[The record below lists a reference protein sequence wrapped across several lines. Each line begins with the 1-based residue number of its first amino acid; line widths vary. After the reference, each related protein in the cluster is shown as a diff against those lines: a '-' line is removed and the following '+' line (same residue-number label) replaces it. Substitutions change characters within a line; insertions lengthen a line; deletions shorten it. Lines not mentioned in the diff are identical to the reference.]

1 MRINGIAAG
10 LGGIIWV
17 SVGVPAFAQTLD
29 PLYANGFETGLMGF
43 GPALSSVAT
52 GTSGVATA
60 YSSLRVTLDAAVVA
74 PTFVPIVSSDPTR
87 LAVSGGGVT
96 VATGQSSATVLV
108 DGLIEGASPVTLWAQ
123 LGNTLGASVRV
134 ERALN
139 ESGLPAEADYCIVQL
154 PSSLNVVAGT
164 ASGPIFGRLFE
175 AGITA
180 AAGAPP
186 GWTAEFGYGPS
197 FSDPRLLSGWRFVDA
212 AYNAQFGDDDEFQAG
227 ITAPWIPG
235 LYSYA
240 YRFSG
245 DAGASWSYCDTD
257 GAGTEPGFDFSASA
271 QGTMT
276 VIDPYAGLVINEID
290 YDTAGVDTMEFIEL
304 YNSGADTIDL
314 SSLALV
320 FINGSDNLEYARY
333 AIGAA
338 GTLDAGQY
346 FVLHSPVLS
355 VPMGVPH
362 IPFPQT
368 DGNIQNGAPDG
379 VVLVDTVS
387 QRLLDS
393 LSYEGSINAA
403 VIAGFPGTWNL
414 VKGTPFA
421 GVDSGTTT
429 LSLIR
434 SPDGN
439 RTGNDAV
446 DWKLTS
452 TPTAGA
458 ANVLTP

>member
-1 MRINGIAAG
+1 MRINGIVAG
-10 LGGIIWV
+10 L
-17 SVGVPAFAQTLD
+17 VGMVCLLVGAPASAQTLD
-29 PLYANGFETGLMGF
+29 PMFANGFESGLLGF

-52 GTSGVATA
+52 ATSGIATA
-60 YSSLRVTLDAAVVA
+60 YSPLRVTLDAAAVA
-74 PTFVPIVSSDPTR
+74 PTFVPITSSDPTR

-108 DGLIEGASPVTLWAQ
+108 DGLVEGASPVTLWAQ

-139 ESGLPAEADYCIVQL
+139 ESGLPAETDYCVVQL
-154 PSSLNVVAGT
+154 PSALNVVAGT
-164 ASGPIFGRLFE
+164 PSALIYGRLFE
-175 AGITA
+175 AGVTE

-186 GWTAEFGYGPS
+186 GWTAEFGYGLE

-212 AYNAQFGDDDEFQAG
+212 AYNAQFGNDDEFQAG
-227 ITAPWIPG
+227 ITAPLIPG

-245 DAGASWSYCDTD
+245 DAGASWTYCDTD

-290 YDTAGVDTMEFIEL
+290 YDNVGPDSTEFVEL
-304 YNSGADTIDL
+304 YNSSANTIDL

-320 FINGSDNLEYARY
+320 FINGSDGSEYARSS
-333 AIGAA
+333 IGVA
-338 GTLDAGQY
+338 GMLDAGQY
-346 FVLHSPVLS
+346 FVLHSPALS

-362 IPFPQT
+362 IPFAMP
-368 DGNIQNGAPDG
+368 DNNIQNGAPDG
-379 VVLVDTVS
+379 VVLIDIAS
-387 QRLLDS
+387 QRVLDA

-403 VIAGFPGTWNL
+403 VITGFPGTWNL
-414 VKGTPFA
+414 VAGTPFP
-421 GVDSGTTT
+421 GLDSNATT

-434 SPDGN
+434 SPDGT
-439 RTGNDAV
+439 RTGNDAA

-452 TPTAGA
+452 TLTPGA
-458 ANVLTP
+458 ANILTP